1 MKRPLRAAAL
11 AAAVILAVVVVPASP
26 ASARSDNRAKP
37 ILFLHGLDAFGSA
50 GSDCNMWNPMISALR
65 AWGHTGAMHK
75 IKYYT
80 YDTNCTNTI
89 ASGDQNVS
97 ITTLGNN
104 LAWWIWNN
112 YTSRGITV
120 DVVGHSMGGLIT
132 RSALAQA
139 GSAGAPA
146 YLYVE
151 DVVTLGTP
159 HSGSGWAYGC
169 GWLQCEQIRPGSS
182 FLNGLRQNPQGSG
195 GTDWTL
201 VGSDSDGIVSA
212 SSGTG
217 MTAAHKVQYWWPD
230 YGHSDYYG
238 DTSDARDADVQY
250 NDNAGWFAW
259 YDAPRA
265 VRWSDFALTYGSW

>member
-1 MKRPLRAAAL
+1 MKRPFRAAAV
-11 AAAVILAVVVVPASP
+11 AAAVVLALLVVPATP
-26 ASARSDNRAKP
+26 ASARTDNRSKP
-37 ILFLHGLDAFGSA
+37 VLFLHGLDAFGSA
-50 GSDCNMWNPMISALR
+50 GSDCNMWNPMINALR
-65 AWGHTGAMHK
+65 AWGHTGAMVK

-80 YDTNCTNTI
+80 YDTNCTSSI
-89 ASGDQNVS
+89 GSGDQNVS
-97 ITTLGNN
+97 ITTLGNS
-104 LAWWIWNN
+104 LAWFIWNN

-120 DVVGHSMGGLIT
+120 DIVGHSMGGLIT

-139 GSAGAPA
+139 GGAGAPA

-151 DVVTLGTP
+151 DVVTLATP
-159 HSGSGWAYGC
+159 HSGSSWAYGC
-169 GWLQCEQIRPGSS
+169 GWLQCEQIRPGSG
-182 FLNGLRQNPQGSG
+182 FLSGLRQNPQGSG

-201 VGSDSDGIVSA
+201 IGSDSDGIVSE
-212 SSGTG
+212 SSATG
-217 MTAAHKVQYWWPD
+217 MSAAHKVQYWWPD

-265 VRWSDFALTYGSW
+265 VRWSDYALTYGSW